1 MLIVVL
7 LQLSQVAMAASF
19 ASPSVHTMTNKVALI
34 THNST
39 SYLEDVVAVIK
50 RNKLSN
56 ELISHANSE
65 CQEMLRNAIADKNKT
80 IALMERAY
88 LRNLNETYTTLDRLE
103 EKDKRQSRQLKLAED
118 QANEARKKLSQV
130 EAELRMMHQMA
141 VRQYVNFTLI
151 KEDVWNSIVNSYD
164 NMASSIYHRWGRR
177 ARTTMHDVKRRRTQI
192 YRENNS
198 HLQRRTAPLKRKLL
212 IRWSR
217 STFIRPLLETL
228 WKKLM
233 DVASNAYRPF
243 QPRVD
248 NVRVV
253 VEDLRVAC
261 RLSVISV
268 IEETSKG
275 MLHFL
280 EKDERLKQ
288 ERAQK
293 KELPSAQ
300 QRIEELKRRNR
311 AGNRNHQEFVPRKVP
326 VDNGPSLL
334 NLKAR
339 EFFKYVL
346 MNKDTMY
353 DDGVAMLPLAV
364 ALSML
369 FSSNITGG
377 IGCLSHSLGFPSQLI
392 WMIIIVAFIRRRN
405 KIDDTPVPP
414 MMATNTS
421 SEAPPSPS
429 LTHVG
434 DLLQLERLQDFLA
447 KDNTE

>member
-1 MLIVVL
+1 
-7 LQLSQVAMAASF
+7 
-19 ASPSVHTMTNKVALI
+19 
-34 THNST
+34 
-39 SYLEDVVAVIK
+39 
-50 RNKLSN
+50 
-56 ELISHANSE
+56 
-65 CQEMLRNAIADKNKT
+65 MLRNAIADKNKT

-118 QANEARKKLSQV
+118 QANEARKKLLQV

-164 NMASSIYHRWGRR
+164 NMASNIYHRWGRR

-217 STFIRPLLETL
+217 STFILPLLETL

-275 MLHFL
+275 MLHYL

-293 KELPSAQ
+293 KEPPSAQ

-311 AGNRNHQEFVPRKVP
+311 AGNRNHQEFVPRKVQ
-326 VDNGPSLL
+326 VDNGPSLF

-346 MNKDTMY
+346 TNKDAMY
-353 DDGVAMLPLAV
+353 DDGVAMVPLAV

-369 FSSNITGG
+369 FRSNIAGG
-377 IGCLSHSLGFPSQLI
+377 IGCLSLSLGFPSQLI
-392 WMIIIVAFIRRRN
+392 WMIIIVALIRRRT
-405 KIDDTPVPP
+405 KIDDTPAPP
-414 MMATNTS
+414 MMATKTS

-447 KDNTE
+447 KDKTE

>member
-1 MLIVVL
+1 
-7 LQLSQVAMAASF
+7 
-19 ASPSVHTMTNKVALI
+19 
-34 THNST
+34 
-39 SYLEDVVAVIK
+39 
-50 RNKLSN
+50 
-56 ELISHANSE
+56 
-65 CQEMLRNAIADKNKT
+65 
-80 IALMERAY
+80 
-88 LRNLNETYTTLDRLE
+88 
-103 EKDKRQSRQLKLAED
+103 
-118 QANEARKKLSQV
+118 
-130 EAELRMMHQMA
+130 
-141 VRQYVNFTLI
+141 
-151 KEDVWNSIVNSYD
+151 
-164 NMASSIYHRWGRR
+164 
-177 ARTTMHDVKRRRTQI
+177 
-192 YRENNS
+192 
-198 HLQRRTAPLKRKLL
+198 
-212 IRWSR
+212 
-217 STFIRPLLETL
+217 
-228 WKKLM
+228 
-233 DVASNAYRPF
+233 
-243 QPRVD
+243 
-248 NVRVV
+248 
-253 VEDLRVAC
+253 
-261 RLSVISV
+261 
-268 IEETSKG
+268 

-311 AGNRNHQEFVPRKVP
+311 AGNRNQQEFVPRIVP

-369 FSSNITGG
+369 FRSNITGG